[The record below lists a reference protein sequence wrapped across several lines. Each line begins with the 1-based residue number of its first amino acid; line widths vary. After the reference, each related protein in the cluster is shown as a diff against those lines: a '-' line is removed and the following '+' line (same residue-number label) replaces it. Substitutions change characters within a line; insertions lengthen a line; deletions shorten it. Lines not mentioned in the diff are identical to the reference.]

1 MSAEAKVGAFA
12 VGGLMALGSAVY
24 AVGDFN
30 IVGGDD
36 LTVYAGF
43 PQVLGL
49 ETQSAVRLRGVPVGN
64 VAEIKN
70 DGSGVTVTLRVKPDT
85 KIPKDSRVTVS
96 SSGVMGEKFVNIMP
110 GRDDGDYLQDG
121 DYVYGVEEADMNAMF
136 DGMNKVLGKVDDL
149 LGDVQNIVGNETFQ
163 TSVITMSKNME
174 EASGNVNQF
183 TSSLA
188 KMSNENAGKVSQMAD
203 HMNEILSSLDR
214 SMATVE
220 NMTQNINRFA
230 GNPQTAEDLQTTL
243 KNISDTSKNVANMA
257 ENMNKFAGDP
267 KVAEDLKSTVHNA
280 KNITERADKILE
292 KVQGASESFS
302 KVEVT
307 PSVEVLY
314 GKHNH
319 KSDWNTNFNLDIASG
334 DTSLRLGAED
344 IGDHTRLNAQVGKK
358 FGENF
363 GARGGIIAGKPGIA
377 LDAYAGKNVKF
388 SAEAYDPNEAKLRL
402 KSQFKI
408 ADSTYL
414 LGEWHDVTHKDNR
427 AAYFGIKR
435 EF

>member
-12 VGGLMALGSAVY
+12 VGGLMALGSAIY

-30 IVGGDD
+30 IGGSDD

-43 PQVLGL
+43 PQVVGL
-49 ETQSAVRLRGVPVGN
+49 EAQSAVRLRGVPVGN

-70 DGSGVTVTLRVKPDT
+70 DGSGVTVTMKVKSDT
-85 KIPKDSRVTVS
+85 KIPKNSQVTVS
-96 SSGVMGEKFVNIMP
+96 SSGVMGEKFINIMP
-110 GRDDGDYLQDG
+110 GQDDGNYLQNG
-121 DYVYGVEEADMNAMF
+121 DYVYGSEESGMNAMF
-136 DGMNKVLGKVDDL
+136 DGMSKVLGKVENL
-149 LGDVQNIVGNETFQ
+149 LGDMQEIVGNETFQ
-163 TSVITMSKNME
+163 TSVVKMSKNME

-183 TSSLA
+183 TKSLA
-188 KMSNENAGKVSQMAD
+188 QMSADNVGKVSQMTD
-203 HMNEILSSLDR
+203 HMNEILASMDR

-230 GNPQTAEDLQTTL
+230 GNPQTVEELQTTL
-243 KNISDTSKNVANMA
+243 KNISDTSKNVASMA

-267 KVAEDLKSTVHNA
+267 KVAEDLKATVHNA
-280 KNITERADKILE
+280 KTITDRADKILE
-292 KVQGASESFS
+292 KVQGASETVS
-302 KVEVT
+302 KIDVT

-314 GKHNH
+314 GKHDH
-319 KSDWNTNFNLDIASG
+319 KSNWNTNFNIDVATG
-334 DTSLRLGAED
+334 DMTVKLGAEN
-344 IGDHTRLNAQVGKK
+344 IGDHTKLNAQVGKK
-358 FGENF
+358 FNDNL

-427 AAYFGIKR
+427 TAYFGIKQ

>member
-30 IVGGDD
+30 IISDD
-36 LTVYAGF
+36 DMTVYAGF
-43 PQVLGL
+43 RQVVGL

-70 DGSGVTVTLRVKPDT
+70 DGSGVTVTLKVKPDT
-85 KIPKDSRVTVS
+85 KIPKNSQVTVS

-110 GRDDGDYLQDG
+110 GQDDGNYLDDGDYI
-121 DYVYGVEEADMNAMF
+121 YGTEEADMNAMF
-136 DGMNKVLGKVDDL
+136 NGIDKVLGKVDGL
-149 LGDVQNIVGNETFQ
+149 LGNMQEIVGNETFQ
-163 TSVITMSKNME
+163 TSVVTMSKNME

-183 TSSLA
+183 TKSLA
-188 KMSNENAGKVSQMAD
+188 QMSQENVGKVSQMAD
-203 HMNEILSSLDR
+203 NMNEVLASLNR

-220 NMTQNINRFA
+220 GMTQNINRFA

-243 KNISDTSKNVANMA
+243 KNISDTSKNVASMA

-267 KVAEDLKSTVHNA
+267 KVAEDLKATVHNA
-280 KNITERADKILE
+280 KNITDRADKILE
-292 KVQGASESFS
+292 KVQGASEKVS
-302 KVEVT
+302 KIDVT

-314 GKHNH
+314 SRHDH
-319 KSDWNTNFNLDIASG
+319 KSDWNTNFNLDVASG

-344 IGDHTRLNAQVGKK
+344 IGDHTKLNAQVGKK
-358 FGENF
+358 FGESF

-427 AAYFGIKR
+427 AAYFGIKQ

>member
-12 VGGLMALGSAVY
+12 VGGLMALGSAIY

-30 IVGGDD
+30 IISDD
-36 LTVYAGF
+36 DMTVYAGF
-43 PQVLGL
+43 RQVVGL

-70 DGSGVTVTLRVKPDT
+70 DGSGVTVTLKVKPDT
-85 KIPKDSRVTVS
+85 KIPKNSQVTVS

-110 GRDDGDYLQDG
+110 GQDDGNYLDDGDYI
-121 DYVYGVEEADMNAMF
+121 YGTEEADMNAMF
-136 DGMNKVLGKVDDL
+136 NGIDKVLGKVDGL
-149 LGDVQNIVGNETFQ
+149 LGNMQEIVGNETFQ
-163 TSVITMSKNME
+163 TSVVTMSKNME
-174 EASGNVNQF
+174 EASGNVNRF
-183 TSSLA
+183 TGSLA
-188 KMSNENAGKVSQMAD
+188 KMSEENVGKVSQMAD
-203 HMNEILSSLDR
+203 NMNEVLASLNR

-220 NMTQNINRFA
+220 GMTQNINRFA
-230 GNPQTAEDLQTTL
+230 GNPKTAEDLQTTL
-243 KNISDTSKNVANMA
+243 KNISDTSKNVASMA

-267 KVAEDLKSTVHNA
+267 KVAEDLKATVHNA
-280 KNITERADKILE
+280 KNITDRADKILE
-292 KVQGASESFS
+292 KVQGASEKVS
-302 KVEVT
+302 KIDVT

-314 GKHNH
+314 SRHDH
-319 KSDWNTNFNLDIASG
+319 KSDWNTNFNLDVASG

-344 IGDHTRLNAQVGKK
+344 IGDHTKLNAQVGKK
-358 FGENF
+358 FGESF

-427 AAYFGIKR
+427 AAYFGIKQ

>member
-12 VGGLMALGSAVY
+12 VGGLMALGSAIY

-30 IVGGDD
+30 IISDD
-36 LTVYAGF
+36 DMTVYAGF
-43 PQVLGL
+43 RQVVGL

-70 DGSGVTVTLRVKPDT
+70 DGSGVTVTLKVKPDT
-85 KIPKDSRVTVS
+85 KIPKNSQVTVS

-110 GRDDGDYLQDG
+110 GQDDGNYLDDGDYI
-121 DYVYGVEEADMNAMF
+121 YGTEEAGMNAMF
-136 DGMNKVLGKVDDL
+136 NGIDKVLGKVDGL
-149 LGDVQNIVGNETFQ
+149 LGNMQEIVGNETFQ
-163 TSVITMSKNME
+163 TSVVTMSKNME
-174 EASGNVNQF
+174 EASGNVDRF
-183 TSSLA
+183 TGSLA
-188 KMSNENAGKVSQMAD
+188 KMSEENVGKVSQMAD
-203 HMNEILSSLDR
+203 NMNEVLASLNR

-220 NMTQNINRFA
+220 GMTQNINRFA
-230 GNPQTAEDLQTTL
+230 GNPKTAEDLQTTL
-243 KNISDTSKNVANMA
+243 KNISDTSKNVASMA

-267 KVAEDLKSTVHNA
+267 KVAEDLKATVHNA
-280 KNITERADKILE
+280 KNITDRADKILE
-292 KVQGASESFS
+292 KVQGASEKVS
-302 KVEVT
+302 KIDVT

-314 GKHNH
+314 SRHDH
-319 KSDWNTNFNLDIASG
+319 KSDWNTNFNLDVASG

-344 IGDHTRLNAQVGKK
+344 IGDHTKLNAQVGKK
-358 FGENF
+358 FGESF

-427 AAYFGIKR
+427 AAYFGIKQ

>member
-136 DGMNKVLGKVDDL
+136 DGMNKVLEKVDDL

-188 KMSNENAGKVSQMAD
+188 KMSNDNAGKVSQMAD

-302 KVEVT
+302 KIEVT

-319 KSDWNTNFNLDIASG
+319 KSDWNTNFNLDIAS
-334 DTSLRLGAED
+334 
-344 IGDHTRLNAQVGKK
+344 
-358 FGENF
+358 
-363 GARGGIIAGKPGIA
+363 
-377 LDAYAGKNVKF
+377 
-388 SAEAYDPNEAKLRL
+388 SATTPD
-402 KSQFKI
+402 
-408 ADSTYL
+408 
-414 LGEWHDVTHKDNR
+414 
-427 AAYFGIKR
+427 
-435 EF
+435 

>member
-96 SSGVMGEKFVNIMP
+96 SSGVMGEKFINIMP

-188 KMSNENAGKVSQMAD
+188 KMSNENAGKVSHMAD

-302 KVEVT
+302 KIEVT

>member
-188 KMSNENAGKVSQMAD
+188 KMSNDNAGKVSQMAD

-267 KVAEDLKSTVHNA
+267 KVAEDMKATVHNA

-302 KVEVT
+302 KIEVT

-388 SAEAYDPNEAKLRL
+388 SAEVYDPNEAKLRL